1 MATIP
6 EIQELHIIAGPATL
20 LAKVRTA
27 TTEGLQDVPH
37 LHRRG
42 RHRHEHHRR
51 PGCRVRTPAG
61 HRRPRSG
68 RRTLGSG
75 RPTGRQRRKPPR
87 GAFVRS
93 TLRGFCT

>member
-1 MATIP
+1 M
-6 EIQELHIIAGPATL
+6 

-27 TTEGLQDVPH
+27 TTEGLQDVS
-37 LHRRG
+37 RRIFTVEG
-42 RHRHEHHRR
+42 VTGTHHRR
-51 PGCRVRTPAG
+51 PGYRVRTPAG
-61 HRRPRSG
+61 HRRARSG
-68 RRTLGSG
+68 RRTSGSG